1 MEAAMT
7 DYDIQAPSR
16 VCAASG
22 RELKPGDRFFAVLA
36 EVGGKL
42 ARTDFAADAW
52 PGAPK
57 DAVAYWSGKVP
68 PAGQKPKK
76 PVINDELLLDC
87 FDRLK
92 ESTDPDGLNFRY
104 VATLL
109 LMRRKRFKF
118 EDASRDDQGRDV
130 LIVRDARGG
139 AVHDVIDPRL
149 TDEQVAAV
157 QTEVF
162 RVLGW
167 E

>member
-1 MEAAMT
+1 MT
-7 DYDIQAPSR
+7 EYDIQAPSR

-22 RELKPGDRFFAVLA
+22 RELKPGDRFFAVLTEDA
-36 EVGGKL
+36 GKL
-42 ARTDFAADAW
+42 VRADYAPDAW
-52 PGAPK
+52 PGPPAG
-57 DAVAYWSGKVP
+57 AIAYWAGKVP
-68 PAGQKPKK
+68 ALGNKPRK
-76 PVINDELLLDC
+76 PVVNDELLLDC

-92 ESTDPDGLNFRY
+92 DSADPDGLNFRY

-118 EDASRDDQGRDV
+118 EDAIRDEQGRDV
-130 LIVRDARGG
+130 MIVRDARGG
-139 AVHDVIDPRL
+139 AVHHVVDPRL
-149 TDEQVAAV
+149 TDEQIATV

>member
-1 MEAAMT
+1 MT
-7 DYDIQAPSR
+7 DYDIQGPAR

-22 RELKPGDRFFAVLA
+22 RELKPGDRFFAALTEDA
-36 EVGGKL
+36 GKL
-42 ARTDFAADAW
+42 VRTDYAADAW
-52 PGAPK
+52 RGPPAG
-57 DAVAYWSGKVP
+57 AVAYWAGKVP
-68 PAGQKPKK
+68 VAGQKPRKA
-76 PVINDELLLDC
+76 VVNDDLLLDC

-92 ESTDPDGLNFRY
+92 GSPDPDGLNFRY

-118 EDASRDDQGRDV
+118 EDAIRDEQGRDLLV
-130 LIVRDARGG
+130 VRDTRGG
-139 AVHDVIDPRL
+139 AVHHVVDPRL